1 MKKRKFQTACMVL
14 AASISITV
22 SGCSA
27 VSEMNRT
34 SDGTGTALESPEGQG
49 MSPEEPAGMSG
60 KQEETAAQ
68 QAVSPAKG
76 SASAYVDDFYDAVNH
91 DTLAGW
97 EIPADQADMGWFRVL
112 REDNYQKVDAII
124 REASSEADPGEGSDF
139 HNIRALNLTGLD
151 REARETGGYGDLA
164 GTFLSKV
171 DEAGTV
177 EELLKECLRFNRN
190 YGYYSLIGP
199 VYMGDNEDSSVKSL
213 YMPKPD
219 TGLLREI
226 WFAEDASSR
235 NRVEE
240 YKKYL
245 KKLHEISG
253 MSSREAGETVERV
266 TRMMKDLASSSLKV
280 EETYDAGKTNNVY
293 TAKEA
298 AALYSGAL
306 PMSLLHEIYGISE
319 DEKTVVEE
327 PGILQKLG
335 TYLTDENLPLLKEYV
350 KTCLYSDLSGMTG
363 RASLE
368 AAQEYQM
375 AASGVEEK
383 KSFERTVSETVQDML
398 GYQCGKVFCGT
409 YFNEDS
415 RQKVTDIIHQVIG
428 VYDQRLGE
436 MEWMTE
442 ETRREARKKLA
453 AIMIKVGYPDQW
465 PQDKYTLNLKNP
477 EEGGL
482 YIDNLLEIKRA
493 QQDYA
498 FRTRHD
504 PVDKSEWGMTPQT
517 VNAYYNPGNNEI
529 VFPAGILQPP
539 FYDADAAPV
548 VNLGRIGVVIGHEIT
563 HAFDTSGSQ
572 YDEKGNL
579 RDWWTEE
586 DKKKFKELSQKVID
600 YYGAMEMGGIKVNG
614 SLTATENIADLGA
627 VSCVTE
633 IAKMEG
639 YDLKELYKAYAALW
653 ANKYRDSYLSYIMT
667 TDPHSPGAVRTNAV
681 LSATDDF
688 YSAFGV
694 REGDG
699 MYQKP
704 EDRPKIW

>member
-1 MKKRKFQTACMVL
+1 MKKRKFQAICMVL
-14 AASISITV
+14 AASVSITV

-27 VSEMNRT
+27 GNNMPGR
-34 SDGTGTALESPEGQG
+34 TGTDTELSGGASQEES
-49 MSPEEPAGMSG
+49 SG
-60 KQEETAAQ
+60 IPDKQAETAAR
-68 QAVSPAKG
+68 QAVSPVKG
-76 SASAYVDDFYDAVNH
+76 GASAYVDDFYDAVNH
-91 DTLAGW
+91 DVLAGW
-97 EIPADQADMGWFRVL
+97 EIPADQADIGWFRVL
-112 REDNYQKVDAII
+112 REDNYRKVDAII
-124 REASSEADPGEGSDF
+124 QKASAQADPGEGSGL

-151 REARETGGYGDLA
+151 REARDEGGYGAQA
-164 GTFLSKV
+164 GDFLRKV

-177 EELLKECLRFNRN
+177 SELLKECLRFNRN
-190 YGYYSLIGP
+190 YGYYSLMGP
-199 VYMGDNEDSSVKSL
+199 VYMGDSEDSSVKSL

-219 TGLLREI
+219 TGLLRET

-245 KKLHEISG
+245 IKLHESNG
-253 MSSREAGETVERV
+253 MDYREAEQTVERV
-266 TRMMKDLASSSLKV
+266 AHMMKDLASSSLKI
-280 EETYDAGKTNNVY
+280 EDTYDAEKTNNVY

-298 AALYSGAL
+298 AALYSDTL
-306 PMSLLHEIYGISE
+306 PISLLHEIYGIGG
-319 DEKTVVEE
+319 DEKTVVGE
-327 PGILQKLG
+327 PEMLQKLG
-335 TYLTDENLPLLKEYV
+335 TYLTEDNLPLLKEYV
-350 KTCLYSDLSGMTG
+350 KTCLYSALSKMTG
-363 RASLE
+363 TASLE

-383 KSFERTVSETVQDML
+383 KPFERTVSETVQDML
-398 GYQCGKVFCGT
+398 GYQCGRVFCET
-409 YFNEDS
+409 YFDEDS
-415 RQKVTDIIHQVIG
+415 KQKVIDIIHQVIA
-428 VYDQRLGE
+428 VYDQRLGN

-453 AIMIKVGYPDQW
+453 AIMIKVGYPDEW

-482 YIDNLLEIKRA
+482 YIDNLLAIKKA
-493 QQDYA
+493 QQDYS

-504 PVDKSEWGMTPQT
+504 PVDKSEWEMTPQT

-548 VNLGRIGVVIGHEIT
+548 ANLGRIGVVIGHEIT

-579 RDWWTEE
+579 RDWWTDE
-586 DKKKFKELSQKVID
+586 DKQKFEELSRKVID
-600 YYGAMEMGGIKVNG
+600 YYDTMEMGGIKVNG

-627 VSCVTE
+627 VSCATE
-633 IAKMEG
+633 IAKKEG
-639 YDLKELYKAYAALW
+639 YDLKELYKAYAGLW